1 MKAKT
6 IKDKGN
12 RFGLCKP
19 GRVFICNANN
29 EYLTQKQKPQLEKCV
44 QESTEEMR
52 ENDEQVTCFLKLAGI
67 MLQKQIVL
75 NGFRIYAQ
83 KTISFM

>member
-19 GRVFICNANN
+19 GRVFAM
-29 EYLTQKQKPQLEKCV
+29 LTMN
-44 QESTEEMR
+44 T
-52 ENDEQVTCFLKLAGI
+52 
-67 MLQKQIVL
+67 
-75 NGFRIYAQ
+75 
-83 KTISFM
+83 